1 MKNKDQIGK
10 DGEGTSS
17 SDTKY
22 KIKKSTN
29 FNCYNNSS
37 NAASHQVR
45 ESASKT
51 SQSGH
56 DQFSSNA
63 NLFKNP
69 VLRDVLEWRGV
80 GRTSVVTLEGGD
92 SVTSMNQLS
101 MGGIVGAKRK
111 VRTAILQ
118 RFVKMNIKAVKENYK
133 KPNGMDLFHVTTYV
147 TDQWS
152 NKNFTK
158 VYYYPKTKTEREY
171 SEENSRPA
179 IILFSNQKQH
189 LQPCVIV
196 NVFDEKTGKIFATGN
211 NTHCIW
217 IDGWGFFDCST
228 HLLTLFSTDR
238 KSSFYQEKFKIKI
251 NENISLKYDGKKK
264 RVSFCFEYTKLG
276 MPSVDLD
283 LPLGDRDGATGVA
296 VNSNN
301 ISLIDSRRTRRT
313 GYKNV
318 IAVYLVQQ
326 RSKINKLLK
335 EMNNARQ
342 GMSMVSGKAR
352 SGGKIESGK
361 METNN
366 SRLEKACKVKKTKS
380 DAKIQEKLQVAM
392 QRNANANL
400 SYFLPILKIHSEPKT
415 PKKVIKIDF

>member
-1 MKNKDQIGK
+1 MNVPKDQGLIFEAKQQLEGVPDDLSSIALNLMMAEMAGKLEELISDTQKKARRIVKNKDQIGK

-158 VYYYPKTKTEREY
+158 VYY
-171 SEENSRPA
+171 SA
-179 IILFSNQKQH
+179 
-189 LQPCVIV
+189 
-196 NVFDEKTGKIFATGN
+196 
-211 NTHCIW
+211 
-217 IDGWGFFDCST
+217 
-228 HLLTLFSTDR
+228 
-238 KSSFYQEKFKIKI
+238 
-251 NENISLKYDGKKK
+251 
-264 RVSFCFEYTKLG
+264 FE
-276 MPSVDLD
+276 
-283 LPLGDRDGATGVA
+283 
-296 VNSNN
+296 
-301 ISLIDSRRTRRT
+301 
-313 GYKNV
+313 
-318 IAVYLVQQ
+318 
-326 RSKINKLLK
+326 
-335 EMNNARQ
+335 
-342 GMSMVSGKAR
+342 
-352 SGGKIESGK
+352 
-361 METNN
+361 
-366 SRLEKACKVKKTKS
+366 
-380 DAKIQEKLQVAM
+380 
-392 QRNANANL
+392 
-400 SYFLPILKIHSEPKT
+400 F
-415 PKKVIKIDF
+415 